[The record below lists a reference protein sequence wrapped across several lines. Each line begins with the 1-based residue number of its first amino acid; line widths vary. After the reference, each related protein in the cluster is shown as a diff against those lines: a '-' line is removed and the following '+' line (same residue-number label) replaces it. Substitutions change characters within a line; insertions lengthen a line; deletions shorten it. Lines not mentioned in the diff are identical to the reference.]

1 MCNTCYNRFTVV
13 MIKLFVYKSFTEKGC
28 AVQNE
33 WLSHLNFAQITHVEY
48 YGSPWLNIANF
59 EELFLSGMI
68 NCLFYGLT

>member
-1 MCNTCYNRFTVV
+1 
-13 MIKLFVYKSFTEKGC
+13 MIKLFVYKRFTEKGC